1 MPNWCDNTLNITG
14 TSESIKQIVQALRAN
29 NFNLYETFIPYVDRS
44 SWGTKWEVDNG
55 TLEALIEQDYTEGDD
70 FLNVWFDTAWGPNL
84 PVSEAIASKHGVE
97 ITHKY
102 EESGNAI
109 MGIAHIDSSG
119 DCYDEEF
126 DTSDI
131 RQVVAFHDGMIPDQY
146 LALTKPDG
154 TKIIAGDL
162 LYRDDT
168 PFGVLVS
175 EESLLPV
182 GMQVPITVG
191 EIDGVIYFDEY
202 ECGL

>member
-14 TSESIKQIVQALRAN
+14 TSESIRQIVKVLRAN
-29 NFNLYETFIPYVDRS
+29 NFNWNETFIPNGDSY

-84 PVSEAIASKHGVE
+84 PVSEAMAKKYKVE

-102 EESGNAI
+102 EESGNDI
-109 MGIAHIDSSG
+109 MGVAHIDDSG
-119 DCYDEEF
+119 GCCDKEF
-126 DTSDI
+126 DPSDM
-131 RQVVAFHDGMIPDQY
+131 RQVVEFHDGWIPDQY

-154 TKIIAGDL
+154 TKIVAGDL
-162 LYRDDT
+162 LYHDDT

-182 GMQVPITVG
+182 GMQATITVG
-191 EIDGVIYFDEY
+191 EVGGIIYFDEY